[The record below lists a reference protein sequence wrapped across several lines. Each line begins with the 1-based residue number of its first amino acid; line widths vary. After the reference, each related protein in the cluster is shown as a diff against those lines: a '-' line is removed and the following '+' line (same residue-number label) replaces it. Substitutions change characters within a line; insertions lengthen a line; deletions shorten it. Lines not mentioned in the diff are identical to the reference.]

1 MQKIDLLK
9 FTAIFILH
17 LEQDSIVIVNIA
29 VWTFG
34 KEIERSDTQKL
45 YYHSFLITKQVHD

>member
-9 FTAIFILH
+9 FTVIFILH
-17 LEQDSIVIVNIA
+17 LEQDAIVIVNIA

-34 KEIERSDTQKL
+34 KEIERSDTR
-45 YYHSFLITKQVHD
+45 SFIIIHF

>member
-17 LEQDSIVIVNIA
+17 LEQDAIVIVNIA